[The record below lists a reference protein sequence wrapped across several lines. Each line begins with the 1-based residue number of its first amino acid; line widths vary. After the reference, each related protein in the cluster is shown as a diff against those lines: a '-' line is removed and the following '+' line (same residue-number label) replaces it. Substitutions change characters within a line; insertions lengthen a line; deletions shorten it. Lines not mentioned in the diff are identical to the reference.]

1 MSNEYAR
8 KVLTSQKKELE
19 IIVDSQP
26 SGNDVRNQVVNINQ
40 LQQAINLLQSDVIA
54 SGVVERNNPDYD
66 EIDSWFVGRTN
77 LDEKMWEYD
86 KQIISVIIT
95 KEEK

>member
-54 SGVVERNNPDYD
+54 SNKL
-66 EIDSWFVGRTN
+66 F
-77 LDEKMWEYD
+77 
-86 KQIISVIIT
+86 T
-95 KEEK
+95 KEDLIKAYDFGMEGGEAWKDIRNMIDKSTKGEK